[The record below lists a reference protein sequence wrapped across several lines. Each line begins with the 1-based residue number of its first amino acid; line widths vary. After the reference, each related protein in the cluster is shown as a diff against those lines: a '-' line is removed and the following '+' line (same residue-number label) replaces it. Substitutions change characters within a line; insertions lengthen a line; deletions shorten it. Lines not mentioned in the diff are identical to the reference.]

1 MTYCVGMVLDEGFV
15 LMSDTRTNSGVD
27 NISVFRKMFYWTKPG
42 ERIVA
47 LMTAGNL
54 ATTQAVIGK
63 LEERN
68 KTPGDR
74 HNSLL
79 ELPTMFQV
87 AAETGKLLRETVRET
102 QDENGMQGKGRFT
115 ASMIVV
121 GQIKGMEPRLFMV
134 YPEGNF
140 IEASFDTP
148 FFQIGETK
156 YGRPILIRGYDR
168 KMSFEDAAKLLMVS
182 FDSTLK
188 ANLSVGLPLD
198 LLVVRRDEFK
208 PLHERR
214 IEHDDPYFDA
224 ISSSWSEALRSAFHS
239 LPDYTFY
246 QGTETKA

>member
-1 MTYCVGMVLDEGFV
+1 MTYCVGMVLDRGLV

-27 NISVFRKMFYWTKPG
+27 NISVFRKMFHWSVPG
-42 ERIVA
+42 ERLIA

-54 ATTQAVIGK
+54 ATTQAVISQ
-63 LEERN
+63 LEERT
-68 KTPGDR
+68 KAPQDR

-87 AAETGKLLRETVRET
+87 AVETGKLLRETVRET
-102 QDENGMQGKGRFT
+102 QNENGPSGKGRFT
-115 ASMIVV
+115 ASIIVA
-121 GQIKGMEPRLFMV
+121 GQIKGMEPRLFMI

-168 KMSFEDAAKLLMVS
+168 TMSFEDAVKLLTVS

-198 LLVVRRDEFK
+198 LLVVERDGFA
-208 PLHERR
+208 PLHEKR
-214 IEHDDPYFDA
+214 IEQSDPYFEA
-224 ISSSWSEALRSAFHS
+224 ISSSWSDALRTAFHS
-239 LPDYTFY
+239 LPDYSFY
-246 QGTETKA
+246 QPQG

>member
-1 MTYCVGMVLDEGFV
+1 MTYCVGMVLDRGLV
-15 LMSDTRTNSGVD
+15 MMSDTRTNSGVD
-27 NISVFRKMFYWTKPG
+27 NISVFRKMFRWSVPG
-42 ERIVA
+42 ERMISV
-47 LMTAGNL
+47 MTAGNL
-54 ATTQAVIGK
+54 ATTQSVISR
-63 LEERN
+63 LEERT
-68 KTPGDR
+68 KAPSER

-87 AAETGKLLRETVRET
+87 AVEAGKLLRQTVQDT
-102 QDENGMQGKGRFT
+102 QAENGQQGSGRFA
-115 ASMIVV
+115 ASMIVA
-121 GQIKGMEPRLFMV
+121 GQIKGMEPRLFLI

-168 KMSFEDAAKLLMVS
+168 QMSFEDAVKLLMVS

-198 LLVVRRDEFK
+198 LLVMERDRFE

-214 IEHDDPYFDA
+214 IEHGDAYYEA
-224 ISSSWSEALRSAFHS
+224 ISSSWSDALRRAFHS
-239 LPDYTFY
+239 LPDYSFF
-246 QGTETKA
+246 QGTK